1 MTDFQRERA
10 EEVKK
15 YGLDTM
21 LDALA
26 MYCSGDNCNDC
37 WYINKTDDSCEVFN
51 YIERMWCFPFAEEVP
66 YGEKG
71 FEE

>member
-26 MYCSGDNCNDC
+26 MYCSGDNCKDC

-51 YIERMWCFPFAEEVP
+51 YIEKYDLFPFAAEVSCR
-66 YGEKG
+66 ERV
-71 FEE
+71 E